1 MTRRLLLVLLAICA
15 AVLLPW
21 TTYLGHT
28 LPTSFQADGWRLVW
42 VGFDI
47 GLLLLLAAALWL
59 GQRRHRM
66 ATSVMTATAA
76 LLVCDAWFDIVLD
89 WGSPDAWVS
98 VASAAVIEIP
108 LAAVLLLSGRQLL
121 SGGMARHT
129 LTAEDVRLQRR
140 PSTPRVLEA
149 LAAEPATAERI
160 AELTGLQPAVIDETL
175 RGLRRSRR
183 VRRGRGG
190 RWAVVPI
197 SLQRPAAESL
207 DPAERQTIEAFYAGK
222 LQEDLELFE
231 WAAGKQTALGEW
243 TKGSRARM
251 LLTERELIAFDHE
264 YLDLVMRYAQLHA
277 ERTERT
283 REFAVRW
290 YAFPTRE
297 DQDRI
302 GAVEGA
308 AG

>member
-1 MTRRLLLVLLAICA
+1 MTRRLLLVLLAVCA

-21 TTYLGHT
+21 TAYLGRT
-28 LPTSFQADGWRLVW
+28 LPTSHQADGWRVAW

-59 GQRRHRM
+59 GGRRHPM

-89 WGSPDAWVS
+89 WGSDDAWLS
-98 VASAAVIEIP
+98 IASAIIIEIP
-108 LAAVLLLSGRQLL
+108 LAAVLLVSGRQLL
-121 SGGMARHT
+121 TGGMARHT
-129 LTAEDVRLQRR
+129 LTAEDVQLQRR
-140 PSTPRVLEA
+140 PSTSQVLDA
-149 LAAEPATAERI
+149 LDKEPATAERLV
-160 AELTGLQPAVIDETL
+160 EVTGLQPSVIDETL
-175 RGLRRSRR
+175 RGLRRSRY

-190 RWAVVPI
+190 RWAAVPI
-197 SLQRPAAESL
+197 SLQRPAADSL
-207 DPAERQTIEAFYAGK
+207 EPADRETIEEFYDNK
-222 LQEDLELFE
+222 LQQELELFE
-231 WAAGKQTALGEW
+231 WAAAQHAVLADW
-243 TKGSRARM
+243 TKGSRSRM
-251 LLTERELIAFDHE
+251 LLTERELIRFDHE

-277 ERTERT
+277 EPTGQT

-297 DQDRI
+297 DQER
-302 GAVEGA
+302 VTA

>member
-1 MTRRLLLVLLAICA
+1 MTRRLLLVLLALCA

-21 TTYLGHT
+21 TAYLGHT
-28 LPTSFQADGWRLVW
+28 LPASREADGWRVAW

-47 GLLLLLAAALWL
+47 GLLLLLATALWL
-59 GQRRHRM
+59 GQHRHRM

-89 WGSPDAWVS
+89 WGSDDVWVS
-98 VASAAVIEIP
+98 FASAAIVEIP

-129 LTAEDVRLQRR
+129 ITAEDVQLQRR
-140 PSTPRVLEA
+140 PSTSQVLDLLGEG
-149 LAAEPATAERI
+149 PATADRI
-160 AELTGLQPAVIDETL
+160 VEVTGLQPSLVDETL
-175 RGLRRSRR
+175 RGLRRSRQ

-190 RWAVVPI
+190 RWMAVPI
-197 SLQRPAAESL
+197 SLLRPASDSL
-207 DPAERQTIEAFYAGK
+207 DPADRETIESFYDSK
-222 LQEDLELFE
+222 LQQELELFE
-231 WAAGKQTALGEW
+231 WAAAQRAVLADW
-243 TKGSRARM
+243 TKGSRSRM
-251 LLTERELIAFDHE
+251 LLTERDLTRFDHE

-277 ERTERT
+277 EPNGHT

-297 DQDRI
+297 DQERV
-302 GAVEGA
+302 AA
-308 AG
+308 AGATD

>member
-1 MTRRLLLVLLAICA
+1 MTRRLLLVLLAVCA

-28 LPTSFQADGWRLVW
+28 LPTSHQADGWRVAW

-47 GLLLLLAAALWL
+47 GLLLLLATALWL
-59 GQRRHRM
+59 GRRRHPM

-89 WGSPDAWVS
+89 WGSSDVAVS
-98 VASAAVIEIP
+98 VVTAVFIEIP
-108 LAAVLLLSGRQLL
+108 LAAVLFVSGRQLL

-129 LTAEDVRLQRR
+129 LTAEDVQLQRR
-140 PSTPRVLEA
+140 PSTSQVLDV
-149 LAAEPATAERI
+149 LGDRPATAERI
-160 AELTGLQPAVIDETL
+160 AVETGLDPSVVDETL
-175 RGLRRSRR
+175 RGLRRSRH

-190 RWAVVPI
+190 RWIAVPI
-197 SLQRPAAESL
+197 SVQRPASDSL
-207 DPAERQTIEAFYAGK
+207 DAADRETIEEFYDAK
-222 LQEDLELFE
+222 LQQELELFE
-231 WAAGKQTALGEW
+231 WAAAQHAVLADW
-243 TKGSRARM
+243 TKGSRSRM
-251 LLTERELIAFDHE
+251 LLTERELVRFDHE

-277 ERTERT
+277 EPTTQT

-297 DQDRI
+297 DQERI
-302 GAVEGA
+302 A